1 MIAESMVAGIIRVCV
16 GSLIAGLLLTA
27 PALAQ
32 EREGERR
39 VSIHAAVGQTVRIAG
54 HVNYSHNCAEVIP
67 TTISVVRPP
76 QFGSLDVRD
85 EDVRS
90 GHPELGHGSKC
101 AGASGS
107 GKAVY
112 YTRNGPGTDAFAYD
126 SVSTNGVV
134 HVHATVK

>member
-1 MIAESMVAGIIRVCV
+1 MTGAIIRAFA
-16 GSLIAGLLLTA
+16 GSLIACLALA
-27 PALAQ
+27 MPASAQ
-32 EREGERR
+32 EREGERS
-39 VSIHAAVGQTVRIAG
+39 VSTRAAVGQTVRIAG
-54 HVNYSHNCAEVIP
+54 HVNYTHNCTEVIP
-67 TTISVVRPP
+67 TSISVVRPP

-101 AGASGS
+101 AGASGQ

-134 HVHATVK
+134 YVHATVK